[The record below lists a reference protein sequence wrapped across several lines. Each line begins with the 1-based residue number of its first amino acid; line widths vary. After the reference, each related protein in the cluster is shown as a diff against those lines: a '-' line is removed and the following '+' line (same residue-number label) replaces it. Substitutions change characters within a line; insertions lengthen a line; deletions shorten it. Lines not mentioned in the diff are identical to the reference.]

1 MYRRPGVGA
10 DELAAGVAGPGERE
24 ERGATM
30 TNASYERRASAT
42 GRRVHWARPGDRYA
56 LCGSVVVDA
65 DVVAD
70 DRPVVALLT
79 SCIACERKR
88 PRVGIEG

>member
-1 MYRRPGVGA
+1 
-10 DELAAGVAGPGERE
+10 
-24 ERGATM
+24 M

-65 DVVAD
+65 EVVAD
-70 DRPVVALLT
+70 DRRVVALLT

-88 PRVGIEG
+88 PRVVGIEGGRA